1 MTKIITEP
9 GAYECKDGSRAVIEY
24 VGRCHAMG
32 YAGPESYH
40 GSHSCMCWNVDNSVQ
55 INREKDFDIIGKWD
69 KKCKTCNRIL
79 DDWTDYLSEGR
90 DGECWGCIKDR
101 R

>member
-1 MTKIITEP
+1 MTIITEP
-9 GAYECKDGSRAVIEY
+9 GAYECKDGSRADIEY

-40 GSHSCMCWNVDNSVQ
+40 GGRSCMCWNVDNSLQ

-69 KKCKTCNRIL
+69 KICDRIL
-79 DDWTDYLSEGR
+79 DDRSKR
-90 DGECWGCIKDR
+90 
-101 R
+101 